1 MGAFKR
7 KADQGTAPA
16 KKESSGPQ
24 DRSAKRQRKSDAA
37 ENPPPV
43 KAKQNIST
51 ENSIFKDEEKAFP
64 RGGASVLTPMEHKQI
79 QIKAN
84 QDVLFEQAGGK
95 RRGGD
100 DGMSDEGSDMGED
113 DDAPTKS
120 KKRRS
125 KKNKNALGE
134 EEEVQKIR
142 AEGLTFKVRSG
153 RGDRTA
159 LANVCRISQSAPSFW
174 DRSSTLPRR
183 ILLLPFPMAS
193 WDTYQSPQSPT
204 SSTSG

>member
-1 MGAFKR
+1 
-7 KADQGTAPA
+7 
-16 KKESSGPQ
+16 
-24 DRSAKRQRKSDAA
+24 
-37 ENPPPV
+37 
-43 KAKQNIST
+43 
-51 ENSIFKDEEKAFP
+51 
-64 RGGASVLTPMEHKQI
+64 MEHKQI

-153 RGDRTA
+153 RAIARRWLTFAESRNRHPRSRTDHRRYRA
-159 LANVCRISQSAPSFW
+159 RHCSRPSQWSRGIRTHHRNF
-174 DRSSTLPRR
+174 R
-183 ILLLPFPMAS
+183 
-193 WDTYQSPQSPT
+193 
-204 SSTSG
+204 